1 MSAIVLK
8 TSEEIELMRESA
20 LIVSKTL
27 GMLAGEIKPGI
38 STLRLDAMAETY
50 IRDLGAE
57 PGFLGLYDFPNTL
70 CMSPNTQVVHGIPNN
85 DPLQEGDIIS
95 IDCGALKNGFY
106 GDHAYT
112 FAVGEIDPA
121 TEKLLRITKESL
133 YAGSAAFRSGNRIG
147 DLGYAIQH
155 YCCLLYTSPSPRD

>member
-8 TSEEIELMRESA
+8 TAKEIELMRESA

-38 STLRLDAMAETY
+38 STLALDAMAEAF
-50 IRDLGAE
+50 IRDQGAE

-85 DPLQEGDIIS
+85 DPLQGPESADKNRSASARSVGFPMIRRPSATVVSPHKIIS
-95 IDCGALKNGFY
+95 L
-106 GDHAYT
+106 
-112 FAVGEIDPA
+112 
-121 TEKLLRITKESL
+121 
-133 YAGSAAFRSGNRIG
+133 GSAAIAWALSKLMRR
-147 DLGYAIQH
+147 Q
-155 YCCLLYTSPSPRD
+155 